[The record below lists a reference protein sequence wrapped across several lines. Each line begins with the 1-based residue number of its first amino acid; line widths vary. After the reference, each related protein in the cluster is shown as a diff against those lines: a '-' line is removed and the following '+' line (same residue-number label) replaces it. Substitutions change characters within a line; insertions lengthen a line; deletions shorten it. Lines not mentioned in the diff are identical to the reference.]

1 MSNTLQTDTAAIND
15 KSIGMHRDDRFLQGI
30 FRRFLP
36 PTMLAVMGGTINT
49 LVDSAIVGN
58 MLGEDALA
66 AINLCG
72 PISLLCCAAGGLIG
86 SGGSFLA
93 ASYIGQNDETGSQR
107 CYTLSVL
114 LEALLGLLIA
124 GIGFLFLHPI
134 IRLLGA
140 NDQVYQMTLDYA
152 RILLLSAPFKC
163 LIYIPFNFL
172 RLDGKPSAV
181 SLSLLS
187 MTLINGI
194 LDVVLIY
201 AGFGMAGASAASAI
215 GSAIGVGIGF
225 IYQRQGN
232 FKFCSIRDD
241 KLKQNAQK
249 LFVLGTPAALNNL
262 LSMVRMIL
270 LNRLLINLGGS
281 AWVAAF
287 TAASSISDF
296 ALCILNGVPQ
306 TASPLIGIYCAEK
319 NNIILRRLVQMQLLY
334 GECFIVIFAGLT
346 ALFPTQL
353 CGVFGLAASIQA
365 NQAMRMLAL
374 SLPIAML
381 CTILFFF
388 YNATEHVR
396 LSNMITFCRT
406 FLCAVP
412 VAFALAYSKISIWLF
427 FPVAEL
433 LTLLLLIFVWYALR
447 RRNKHCTLVLLLDET
462 LEREGKVIDF
472 SVENS
477 QEAIASASERI
488 GTFCDT
494 NELTPKQSMAISLSI
509 EEMLIILFEHCFK
522 PEESATADIRVF
534 SIQNEIGLRIRN
546 AGKQFNPIAY
556 YETQQDDI
564 MGETLGIRMILKIAQ
579 SVKYQR
585 TFGVN
590 TLTIWINR

>member
-1 MSNTLQTDTAAIND
+1 MRNTLQTDTAALDGKN
-15 KSIGMHRDDRFLQGI
+15 IGMHRDDRFLQGI

-93 ASYIGQNDETGSQR
+93 ASYIGQNDEVGGRR

-114 LEALLGLLIA
+114 LETLLGVLITC
-124 GIGFLFLHPI
+124 IGLLFLHPI

-140 NDQVYQMTLDYA
+140 NEQVYQMTLDYA
-152 RILLLSAPFKC
+152 RILLISAPFKC

-194 LDVVLIY
+194 LDVALIL

-225 IYQRQGN
+225 IYQRRGN
-232 FKFCSIRDD
+232 FKLCSIRDD
-241 KLKQNAQK
+241 KLKENVRK

-306 TASPLIGIYCAEK
+306 TASPLIGIYCAER
-319 NNIILRRLVQMQLLY
+319 NNIILRRLVQMQLIY
-334 GECFIVIFAGLT
+334 GECFIVLFAALT
-346 ALFPTQL
+346 ALFPAQL
-353 CGVFGLAASIQA
+353 CGIFGLAASVQA

-388 YNATEHVR
+388 YNATEHVQ

-427 FPVAEL
+427 FPIAEL
-433 LTLLLLIFVWYALR
+433 LTLALLAVVWYALR
-447 RRNKHCTLVLLLDET
+447 RRNKNCTRVLLLDET

-477 QEAIASASERI
+477 QEAVANASERI
-488 GTFCDT
+488 GTFCDS
-494 NELTPKQSMAISLSI
+494 NDLTPKQSMAISLSI

-534 SIQNEIGLRIRN
+534 SIQDEIGLRIRN

-556 YETQQDDI
+556 YESQKEDL

-590 TLTIWINR
+590 TLTIWINK